1 MKRHASLAPLSREHH
16 GALILAQLLKNSS
29 TVYRGLPSDSAGKAN
44 YAISFYQEELV
55 KHFKEEEK
63 IVIGKIGGID
73 ASLDALAG
81 EIIAEH
87 KELGKL
93 FGSIKEADDL
103 PAHLEKIGHVLEQH
117 IRKEERVFFPL
128 IEMRCPAK
136 LLSEIEAA
144 LST

>member
-29 TVYRGLPSDSAGKAN
+29 TVYRGLPSDPAGKAN